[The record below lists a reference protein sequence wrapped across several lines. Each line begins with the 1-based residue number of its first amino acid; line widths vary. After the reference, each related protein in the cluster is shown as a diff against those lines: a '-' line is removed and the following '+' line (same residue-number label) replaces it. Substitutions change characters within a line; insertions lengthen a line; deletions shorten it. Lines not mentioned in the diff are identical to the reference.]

1 VENLVLTGTGN
12 LNGTGNALSI
22 WQLMPRALL
31 PGQQIAP
38 RPILTPLLLT
48 SLPMLMGQ
56 QPEIKLSELT
66 VLF

>member
-1 VENLVLTGTGN
+1 MENLVLTGTGN

-31 PGQQIAP
+31 PGQQIAA
-38 RPILTPLLLT
+38 RPILTPLLLM
-48 SLPMLMGQ
+48 SLPMLMAQ

-66 VLF
+66 ALL

>member
-1 VENLVLTGTGN
+1 M
-12 LNGTGNALSI
+12 GNALSI
-22 WQLMPRALL
+22 WPLMPRALL

-38 RPILTPLLLT
+38 RPILTTLLLT
-48 SLPMLMGQ
+48 SSLMLMAQ

>member
-22 WQLMPRALL
+22 WQLMPLSLL
-31 PGQQIAP
+31 PGQQIAA

-48 SLPMLMGQ
+48 SSLMLMGQ

-66 VLF
+66 ALF

>member
-22 WQLMPRALL
+22 WQLMPLSLL
-31 PGQQIAP
+31 PGQQIVP
-38 RPILTPLLLT
+38 RPTLTLLLLKS
-48 SLPMLMGQ
+48 SLMVMAQ